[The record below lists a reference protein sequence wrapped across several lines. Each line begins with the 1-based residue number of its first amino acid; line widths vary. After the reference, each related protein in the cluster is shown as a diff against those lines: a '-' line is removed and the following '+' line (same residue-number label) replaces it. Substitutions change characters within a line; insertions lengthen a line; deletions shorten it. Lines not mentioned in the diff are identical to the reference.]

1 MERRLHWCP
10 APQSD
15 TLSLRRTAR
24 PLRRPPPAP
33 RSPRSP
39 GSRRRRPLPGRED
52 TARLLRARILLLP
65 RPFPP
70 CSAWITW
77 LLSLG
82 DPAAMEV
89 SPCGAGSPR
98 THGGRAGRAAPP
110 RGAGLRPRG
119 APPSIAPPEPPPGA
133 PTFARSPAA
142 PRLEKSSLI
151 SPPPLFFIFFI
162 FPSVFQF
169 SPRREAARR
178 KDTCWARSARRVPVH
193 LSGSGSQGELKTSF
207 QTSQTF
213 PRRIAM
219 EELNVGANGGLYL

>member
-142 PRLEKSSLI
+142 PRLEKGSLI
-151 SPPPLFFIFFI
+151 SPPPLFFYFFYFSFCFSI
-162 FPSVFQF
+162 FPPKRSCPPQGHLLG
-169 SPRREAARR
+169 SLCPPRPGASLWQRLPRRVKDIFPNFPNFPEEDRYGGAQRR
-178 KDTCWARSARRVPVH
+178 R
-193 LSGSGSQGELKTSF
+193 
-207 QTSQTF
+207 
-213 PRRIAM
+213 
-219 EELNVGANGGLYL
+219 